1 MRTDTTSAASAIFAA
16 NRAQGSVTFDVHQV
30 DGVTRRRQLHESGS
44 LRVRFP
50 SPEAEGLS
58 AVFVNT
64 AGGIAGGDRFD
75 IDIAVG
81 EGSSLAVTTAAAEKV
96 YRAQGPAAEVNI
108 ALKAAAGAHLSWL
121 PQETILFD
129 RARVSRRIDIDLA
142 EGASLLLCEIVVFG
156 RSAMGER
163 MLQGEFVDRWRLRRG
178 GRLVF
183 AETVRLDGDIG
194 EKLTRPAVAKGGV
207 AIGTALIVPGDEAL
221 VERIREAVKFVRRRG
236 RHLLLEWICNGPLL
250 CPRCGPAAR
259 RHDGGARPRLRH
271 GAAADVAQLDR
282 SNHQSARMNLSPREK
297 DKLLISMAAMVARR
311 RLERGVKLNHPEAIA
326 IISDFIVEGARD
338 GRTVAELMQAGAE
351 VITRAQC
358 MDGIAEMIHD
368 IQVEATFPDG
378 TKLVT
383 VHEPIR

>member
-1 MRTDTTSAASAIFAA
+1 MRTEPTSAAAAIFAA

-30 DGVTRRRQLHESGS
+30 EGVTRRRRLHESGS

-108 ALKAAAGAHLSWL
+108 TLKAAAGAHLSWL

-142 EGASLLLCEIVVFG
+142 EDASLLLCEIVVFG

-163 MLQGEFVDRWRLRRG
+163 MLEGEFVDRWRLRRG

-194 EKLTRPAVAKGGV
+194 AILAKPAVANGGV

-221 VERIREAVKFVRRRG
+221 VERIREVANSLGGEVG
-236 RHLLLEWICNGPLL
+236 ISCWNGFAMARF
-250 CPRCGPAAR
+250 CAQDAAR
-259 RHDGGARPRLRH
+259 LRADMMAVLGRASTMALPRLW
-271 GAAADVAQLDR
+271 
-282 SNHQSARMNLSPREK
+282 
-297 DKLLISMAAMVARR
+297 
-311 RLERGVKLNHPEAIA
+311 LN
-326 IISDFIVEGARD
+326 
-338 GRTVAELMQAGAE
+338 
-351 VITRAQC
+351 
-358 MDGIAEMIHD
+358 
-368 IQVEATFPDG
+368 
-378 TKLVT
+378 
-383 VHEPIR
+383 